1 MPPTAV
7 PNESLPTNATL
18 LSPRFGW
25 LLVAGLI
32 ATAPIAAGAQDHAR
46 TGGIDDTLV
55 LHYMGHAIGHETYSL
70 RPNDGGWSIA
80 SDFDYRDRGRRTHV
94 VGTMRL
100 APDFAPALLEIAR
113 VSDTNR
119 VVETLVDV
127 RGGTATVVAHSET
140 THVALSARAFAIAG
154 TTPVVQHLAL
164 VRWWLAHGRP
174 ARVDAVPGGPTNVV
188 TVERRGRDTLNVTG
202 HRVVLERYAIDGVVW
217 GSESVWV
224 DEQGRLAAYTTAG
237 GGGLTLAAVRQPL
250 DSAYAR
256 FVALATRDRLAE
268 LARLSRTVRP
278 EARGAIALVGGT
290 LVDGTGREPMP
301 NSTVVVVGG
310 RIVAAGPSGSI
321 RVPNGTQRV
330 DVRGQTIVPGLW
342 DMHAHVMQVEWAP
355 MYLATGVT
363 TVRDMG
369 NEIDFELPLRDAI
382 RSGRAIGPTLLLA
395 GLVDGPG
402 PDAFGTVTASTPD
415 EGRAIVRR
423 YHDLGFQQLKLY
435 TLLSPAVVAAITSEA
450 HRLGMTV
457 TGHVPASLTI
467 LAAVDS
473 GMDHIAHMPIRGEPG
488 SDSVRRIVDALRV
501 HGTVLDPTASW
512 GELLGHSSAQP
523 VASFQPGVD
532 DLPPVLAQRIRAMG
546 VRTIDTATAHARLA
560 RTLGIIRELH
570 EASVPVVAG
579 TDEGV
584 PGFSVSREME
594 LYQAA
599 GFTPMD
605 ALRAATA
612 VSARAMHLDGE
623 VGTLEPGRRA
633 DLLVLDR
640 SPLDNVANVRALR
653 FVMKDGVLYRAAE
666 LRRAAGLA
674 SAPARPIS
682 ATP

>member
-1 MPPTAV
+1 MA
-7 PNESLPTNATL
+7 EL
-18 LSPRFGW
+18 LRW
-25 LLVAGLI
+25 LALGALI
-32 ATAPIAAGAQDHAR
+32 ATMPLAARAQDHTR
-46 TGGIDDTLV
+46 TRSIDDTLV
-55 LHYMGHAIGHETYSL
+55 LRYMGHAIGHQTYGL
-70 RPNDGGWSIA
+70 RPNDSGWSLA

-94 VGTMRL
+94 VGTMQLGR
-100 APDFAPALLEIAR
+100 DFAPVRLEIAR
-113 VSDTNR
+113 VGDTSR
-119 VVETLVDV
+119 VVETLVEV
-127 RGGTATVVAHSET
+127 RGGAATVFARAET
-140 THVALSARAFAIAG
+140 THVALPAHAFAIAG

-164 VRWWLAHGRP
+164 VRWWLAQGRP
-174 ARVDAVPGGPTNVV
+174 SRIAVVPGGPTNVV
-188 TVERRGRDTLNVTG
+188 TVEWRGRDTLDVG
-202 HRVVLERYAIDGVVW
+202 GRQVVLDRYAIDGVVW
-217 GSESVWV
+217 GRESVWLD
-224 DEQGRLAAYTTAG
+224 DEGRLAAYTTAG

-250 DSAYAR
+250 DSVYPR

-268 LARLSRTVRP
+268 LAQLSRSVRA
-278 EARGAIALVGGT
+278 EARGTIALVGAT
-290 LVDGTGREPMP
+290 LVDGTGRGAVA
-301 NSTVVVVGG
+301 NATVVVADG
-310 RIVAAGPSGSI
+310 RIVAAGSSASV
-321 RVPNGTQRV
+321 RVPHGAQRV
-330 DVRGQTIVPGLW
+330 DVRGRTIAPGLW

-355 MYLATGVT
+355 MYLANGVT

-382 RSGRAIGPTLLLA
+382 RSGRGRWFCSACKELGDNPLA
-395 GLVDGPG
+395 NLK
-402 PDAFGTVTASTPD
+402 AFLKAKGWPSDTVFLP
-415 EGRAIVRR
+415 R
-423 YHDLGFQQLKLY
+423 FQQLKLY

-457 TGHVPASLTI
+457 TGHVPASLTV

-488 SDSVRRIVDALRV
+488 SDSVRDLVEGLRA

-512 GELLGHSSAQP
+512 GELLGHSTAQR
-523 VASFQPGVD
+523 VATFQPGVD
-532 DLPPVLAQRIRAMG
+532 DLPPVLAQRVRAMG
-546 VRTIDTATAHARLA
+546 VRSIDTATAHARLA

-570 EASVPVVAG
+570 DAGVPVVAG
-579 TDEGV
+579 TDEGA

-640 SPLDNVANVRALR
+640 NPLENVANVRALR

-666 LRRAAGLA
+666 LRRAAGL
-674 SAPARPIS
+674 R
-682 ATP
+682 

>member
-1 MPPTAV
+1 MRFY
-7 PNESLPTNATL
+7 LPA
-18 LSPRFGW
+18 
-25 LLVAGLI
+25 LVALLARI
-32 ATAPIAAGAQDHAR
+32 PHSAVAQDPGR
-46 TGGIDDTLV
+46 GGVADTLV
-55 LHYMGHAIGHETYSL
+55 LHYVGHAIGRETYSL
-70 RPNDGGWSIA
+70 RPNDSGWSLE

-94 VGTMRL
+94 VSAMLL
-100 APDFAPALLEIAR
+100 APDFSPLRLEITR
-113 VSDTNR
+113 VGDTIR
-119 VVETLVDV
+119 AVETLVQV
-127 RGGTATVVAHSET
+127 RSGSAMVVAHNET
-140 THVALSARAFAIAG
+140 THVALPARAFAIAG
-154 TTPVVQHLAL
+154 TTPAAQHLAL

-174 ARVDAVPGGPTNVV
+174 EHIAVVPGRPTNVV
-188 TVERRGRDTLNVTG
+188 TVERRGHDTLNIGG
-202 HRVVLERYAIDGVVW
+202 HRVSLERYAVDGVVW
-217 GSESVWV
+217 GRESVWL
-224 DEQGRLAAYTTAG
+224 DDSGRLAAYTTAG
-237 GGGLTLAAVRQPL
+237 GGGLTLEAVRQAL
-250 DSAYAR
+250 DAAYPQ

-268 LARLSRTVRP
+268 LARLSQTVHAV
-278 EARGAIALVGGT
+278 ARGTIALVGGT
-290 LVDGTGREPMP
+290 VVDGTGGEPVRDA
-301 NSTVVVVGG
+301 TIVVADGS
-310 RIVAAGPSGSI
+310 IVAVGPSAI
-321 RVPNGTQRV
+321 VRVPIGAQRV
-330 DVRGQTIVPGLW
+330 DVRGRTIIPGLW

-402 PDAFGTVTASTPD
+402 PDAFGVVTAGTPD
-415 EGRAIVRR
+415 EGRAVARR
-423 YHDLGFQQLKLY
+423 YHALGFQQMKLY
-435 TLLSPAVVAAITSEA
+435 TLLTPTVVGAITSEA

-457 TGHVPASLTI
+457 TGHVPASLTV

-473 GMDHIAHMPIRGEPG
+473 GMDHIAHLPIRGDAG
-488 SDSVRRIVDALRV
+488 SDSVQRIVAGLRA

-512 GELLGHSSAQP
+512 GELLGHSTAQP

-532 DLPPVLAQRIRAMG
+532 DLPPALAMRIAAMG

-570 EASVPVVAG
+570 EAGVPVVAG

-599 GFTPMD
+599 GFSPID

-612 VSARAMHLDGE
+612 VSARAMHLEGE

-640 SPLDNVANVRALR
+640 DPLEDVGNVRALR
-653 FVMKDGVLYRAAE
+653 MVMKAGVLYRASD
-666 LRRAAGLA
+666 LRRAAGLRQQRLIQ
-674 SAPARPIS
+674 SGPVS
-682 ATP
+682 N

>member
-1 MPPTAV
+1 VA
-7 PNESLPTNATL
+7 EFS
-18 LSPRFGW
+18 RW
-25 LLVAGLI
+25 LLVSVLI
-32 ATAPIAAGAQDHAR
+32 AVTPLAASAQNHGHAR
-46 TGGIDDTLV
+46 TIDDTLV
-55 LHYMGHAIGHETYSL
+55 LHYVGHAIGHETYSL
-70 RPNDGGWSIA
+70 RPNDAGWNLV

-94 VGTMRL
+94 VATTQL
-100 APDFAPALLEIAR
+100 ARDFASVRLEIAR
-113 VSDTNR
+113 VGDTSR

-127 RGGTATVVAHSET
+127 RGDAATVITHSET
-140 THVALSARAFAIAG
+140 THVAFSARAFAIAG

-174 ARVDAVPGGPTNVV
+174 TRVAVVPGGPTNVV
-188 TVERRGRDTLNVTG
+188 TVERRGRDTLDVGN
-202 HRVVLERYAIDGVVW
+202 RQLVLDRYAVDGVVW
-217 GSESVWV
+217 GRESVWV
-224 DEQGRLAAYTTAG
+224 DDEGRLAAYTTAG
-237 GGGLTLAAVRQPL
+237 GGGLSLDAVRQAL
-250 DSAYAR
+250 DSAYPR

-268 LARLSRTVRP
+268 LARLSRNVNP
-278 EARGAIALVGGT
+278 VARGTIALVGGL
-290 LVDGTGREPMP
+290 LVDGTGHEPVP
-301 NSTVVVVGG
+301 NATVVVAEG
-310 RIVAAGPSGSI
+310 RILAAGPSASV
-321 RVPNGTQRV
+321 RVPNGAQRV
-330 DVRGQTIVPGLW
+330 DVRGRTIVPGLW

-369 NEIDFELPLRDAI
+369 NVIDFALPLRDAL
-382 RSGRAIGPTLLLA
+382 RSGRAIGPTLLFA

-402 PDAFGTVTASTPD
+402 PDAFGAVIAGTPD
-415 EGRAIVRR
+415 EGRAVVRR

-435 TLLSPAVVAAITSEA
+435 TLLTPAVVAAITSEA

-457 TGHVPASLTI
+457 TGHVPASLTV

-488 SDSVRRIVDALRV
+488 SDSVRQIVEGLRA

-512 GELLGHSSAQP
+512 GELLGHSTAQP
-523 VASFQPGVD
+523 VESFQPGVD

-570 EASVPVVAG
+570 DAGVPVVAG

-599 GFTPMD
+599 GFTPMN

-612 VSARAMHLDGE
+612 VSARAMHLDGD
-623 VGTLEPGRRA
+623 VGTLESGHRA

-640 SPLDNVANVRALR
+640 NPLDNVANVRALQ
-653 FVMKDGVLYRAAE
+653 FVMKNGVLYRAAD
-666 LRRAAGLA
+666 LRRAAGL
-674 SAPARPIS
+674 R
-682 ATP
+682 